1 MKVFDKVGLA
11 VPTII
16 LPKDGVD
23 LEKWAVLACD
33 QFTSEKEYWER
44 VDSFVGNDP
53 STLRLIFPE
62 VFLEDNK
69 EERII
74 NINNE
79 MRGYLDKG
87 ILEEKFEGFV
97 YVERTIKNGKIRKG
111 LVVALDLEK
120 YDYHKGAKTL
130 IRATEKTVE
139 ERIPPRVMIR
149 ENASIELPHIMVLLD
164 DIGNTVIN
172 KDGEKIYDFDL
183 MMDGGHIRGY
193 KINDERSI
201 QLIADSLERLVT
213 KDGFLYAM
221 GDGNHSLA
229 TAKACYEK
237 NPNDLN
243 RYALVELVNI
253 HDEALEFEAIHRVV
267 FDAPE
272 DLLDKINGDGDE
284 IEIVRNGEKEKVK
297 IKNMG
302 SNLAVGNLQII
313 LDSIP
318 NLKIDYVHG
327 EESVKKLAMEK
338 NIGFILPVMGKDELF
353 PTVAKDGALPRKTFS
368 MGEAEEKRYYLE
380 ARRIRP

>member
-229 TAKACYEK
+229 TAKVCYEK